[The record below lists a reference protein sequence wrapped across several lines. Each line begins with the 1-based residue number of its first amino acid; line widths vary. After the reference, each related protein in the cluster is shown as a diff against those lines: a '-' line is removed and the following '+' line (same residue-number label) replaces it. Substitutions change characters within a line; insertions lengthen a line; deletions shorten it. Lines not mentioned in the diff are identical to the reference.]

1 MIYQKLYSYLV
12 GQVDN
17 TLQII
22 AEKLVNGQTD
32 RDALITVGNQ
42 LKTALLTAED
52 MYLNE
57 TEE

>member
-52 MYLNE
+52 MYLDE

>member
-12 GQVDN
+12 GQVDE

-22 AEKLVNGQTD
+22 AEQLVNGQTD
-32 RDALITVGNQ
+32 RDALVTVGDQ

-52 MYLNE
+52 MYLDE

>member
-1 MIYQKLYSYLV
+1 MIYQKLYSYVV